1 MLSAT
6 DCRNNARQCREMA
19 ARMKRPDDRKAME
32 LLAVAWDKVAA
43 EAERGLKAKKEPA
56 EA

>member
-1 MLSAT
+1 MLSAV

-19 ARMKRPDDRKAME
+19 ARMKRSEDRKAME

-43 EAERGLKAKKEPA
+43 EGERGSKAKKEPA